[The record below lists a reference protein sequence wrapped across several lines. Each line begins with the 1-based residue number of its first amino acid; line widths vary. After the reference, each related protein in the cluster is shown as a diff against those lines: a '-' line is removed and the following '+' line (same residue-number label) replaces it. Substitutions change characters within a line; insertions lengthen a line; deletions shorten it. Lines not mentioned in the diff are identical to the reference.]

1 MSIELENAEH
11 IMLEHEKHK
20 PTKHHKEKDGQDS
33 EKYSSL
39 YSSFDQLKQHQ
50 ELLLPGIKQVY
61 LLTQKLAQQIS
72 KYKVINTLFNVY
84 I

>member
-1 MSIELENAEH
+1 MTIELEHAEQ

-20 PTKHHKEKDGQDS
+20 PTKHQKEKDGQDS

-50 ELLLPGIKQVY
+50 ELLMPGIKQV
-61 LLTQKLAQQIS
+61 
-72 KYKVINTLFNVY
+72 F
-84 I
+84 